1 MLGGTDF
8 AFGGATTGMPGPLPN
23 LLQQANLYFGSTG
36 NVASPNALYVIE
48 GRGNG
53 ASRARSNR
61 GGRGRGTN
69 GRVDRRFE
77 LMAA

>member
-36 NVASPNALYVIE
+36 NVASPNALYVIK
-48 GRGNG
+48 GGGNG
-53 ASRARSNR
+53 ARAALAAIAGGAGVGPTVASTVASN
-61 GGRGRGTN
+61 
-69 GRVDRRFE
+69 
-77 LMAA
+77 